1 MIGQCLFDI
10 DLNNQPIHKTPKT
23 EGDGRL
29 GHAAHAP
36 YDAIHVGAAAPTVP
50 MELLN
55 QLKPGGRMICP
66 VGPQG
71 GEQFLEQFD
80 RDAVSGE
87 VRRERL
93 MGVMYVPLTDL
104 RRT

>member
-1 MIGQCLFDI
+1 MHVVLA
-10 DLNNQPIHKTPKT
+10 

-36 YDAIHVGAAAPTVP
+36 YDAIHVGAAAASVP
-50 MELLN
+50 AALLD

-66 VGPQG
+66 VGPEG

-80 RDAVSGE
+80 RDASGGA
-87 VRRERL
+87 VQRKRL

-104 RRT
+104 RRKS